1 MIKPDLGSMIIGS
14 DGNDHSLGGSREKPS
29 QRPMEEVTGLLLFFA
44 GSQPLFVLRLSRK
57 EECRLAFG
65 PTFASIAA
73 CLLMR
78 M

>member
-1 MIKPDLGSMIIGS
+1 
-14 DGNDHSLGGSREKPS
+14 
-29 QRPMEEVTGLLLFFA
+29 MEEVTGLLLFFA

-65 PTFASIAA
+65 PTFAWIAA
-73 CLLMR
+73 CLLMN